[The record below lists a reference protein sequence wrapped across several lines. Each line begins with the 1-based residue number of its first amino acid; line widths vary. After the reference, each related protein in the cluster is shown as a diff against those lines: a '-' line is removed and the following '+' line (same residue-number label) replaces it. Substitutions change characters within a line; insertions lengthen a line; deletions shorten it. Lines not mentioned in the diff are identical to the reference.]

1 MKDSGVEWIGEIP
14 KDWEFRKI
22 KSFSD
27 IISKGTTPKEMSTIK
42 DSKYTIRYIKSENIV
57 DDKLIDKPEF
67 YITNDVNEELKR
79 SQLTDKDILFVIAGA
94 SIGKVAIME
103 GDLLPANTNQA
114 ISFIRIKDEY
124 LIYKKY
130 LWYFLQSNIIKVV
143 INLYSVQSAQ
153 PNLSME
159 NLGNIKIPFPFYK
172 NDINEII
179 EYLDNKCY
187 EIENLIF
194 KKEKLIS
201 ELESYKKSL
210 IYEYVTG
217 KKEV

>member
-1 MKDSGVEWIGEIP
+1 
-14 KDWEFRKI
+14 
-22 KSFSD
+22 
-27 IISKGTTPKEMSTIK
+27 MSTIK

-210 IYEYVTG
+210 IYDYVTG